1 MCALVDVIWLLI
13 DKFTDKVADYI
24 KFKELEKR
32 VKIDD

>member
-1 MCALVDVIWLLI
+1 MYALADFIWLVI
-13 DKFTDKVADYI
+13 DRVTDKVADYI

>member
-1 MCALVDVIWLLI
+1 MYALVDVIWLII

-32 VKIDD
+32 VEIED

>member
-1 MCALVDVIWLLI
+1 MYALVDVIWLLI

-24 KFKELEKR
+24 KFRELEKR